1 VRAVGLALTLLLAA
15 VPARGDVDALAQ
27 ATALYNEGMDLRA
40 GGHADLA
47 LDRLRRANSL
57 YATPITGLELGRT
70 YMQLGL
76 LVEAVATLRAVGAAG
91 PRAGESLRA
100 SNARAEAAAL
110 AVTVDGR
117 APKLTIDRGGHAVDV
132 RLDGAPVAEPDH
144 VLSVNPGPHAL
155 AWESSTRTIALAEG
169 EAKTIEL
176 YRHATPPPPIPARG
190 PSRVPEWIGV
200 SLTGASLALG
210 GVSGGIALSNASA
223 ASPSCPA
230 NRCAP
235 SVGDE
240 VSRAQT
246 WSTVS
251 TVSFVAAGVFG
262 AATLVTWLARPGSKP
277 KDAAPVVGLRF

>member
-1 VRAVGLALTLLLAA
+1 VRAAFLAVALLAA
-15 VPARGDVDALAQ
+15 SVPASGDEDALAK

-47 LDRLRRANSL
+47 LDRLRRAHTL

-76 LVEAVATLRAVGAAG
+76 LVESLETLRAVGAAG

-117 APKLTIDRGGHAVDV
+117 VPKLLIDRGGRAVTV
-132 RLDGAPVAEPDH
+132 RLDSVPLTDPDRA
-144 VLSVNPGPHAL
+144 VPINPGTHTL
-155 AWESSTRTIALAEG
+155 AWDAATRTVALAEG
-169 EAKTIEL
+169 ESRTIEL
-176 YRHATPPPPIPARG
+176 YPRVAPLVSTRATGR
-190 PSRVPEWIGV
+190 SRVPEWIGV
-200 SLTGASLALG
+200 SLTGASLLLG
-210 GVSGGIALSNASA
+210 GVSGGIALSNERA

-230 NRCAP
+230 NRCLP

-251 TVSFVAAGVFG
+251 TVSFVAAGVVG
-262 AATLVTWLARPGSKP
+262 AATLITWLVRPSSKP
-277 KDAAPVVGLRF
+277 KDTAPAVGLRF